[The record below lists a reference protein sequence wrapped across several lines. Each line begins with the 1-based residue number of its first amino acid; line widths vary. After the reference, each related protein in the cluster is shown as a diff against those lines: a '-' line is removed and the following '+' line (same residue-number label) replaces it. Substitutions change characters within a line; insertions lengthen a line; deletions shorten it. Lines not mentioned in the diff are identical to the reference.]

1 MRRVKRSS
9 FPEMTELLTSTNQT
23 VAATNQLLISL
34 KMASLRMKSDGIS
47 GTQEVMVFE
56 SIMNSLETLYH
67 ASSDKYKAMQQ
78 KYKSDIEKKIL
89 DEVLIRRPA
98 ATNNEVISAL
108 NGVDALCYIN
118 NANQEPL
125 PVASIYQPVIA
136 TSTANIV
143 ESVKLNYPDL
153 ETLNKSL
160 FDLNQSSDDF
170 CVLAQSVDA
179 RPIEAI
185 GTRPLLSQDDQGE
198 VVVNGELLDGQVV
211 ATEQPLG
218 VEVLP
223 DDPGPEPL
231 VSQVL
236 CCIYIVGVF
245 GIVFVV
251 PFLAGLG
258 VF

>member
-34 KMASLRMKSDGIS
+34 KLALLRMKSDGIS

>member
-1 MRRVKRSS
+1 
-9 FPEMTELLTSTNQT
+9 MT
-23 VAATNQLLISL
+23 
-34 KMASLRMKSDGIS
+34 SLRMKSDGIS

-67 ASSDKYKAMQQ
+67 ASSEQYKAMQQ
-78 KYKSDIEKKIL
+78 KYKHDIEKKIM

-98 ATNNEVISAL
+98 ATCNEVISAL
-108 NGVDALCYIN
+108 NGVDALCYMN

-125 PVASIYQPVIA
+125 PVASIYQPVIV

-160 FDLNQSSDDF
+160 FDLNQSSDDY

-198 VVVNGELLDGQVV
+198 GVVNGELLDGQVV

-218 VEVLP
+218 VEELP
-223 DDPGPEPL
+223 GDQRPIPL
-231 VSQVL
+231 WSQVL
-236 CCIYIVGVF
+236 SRFIYTAAVGISFVIF
-245 GIVFVV
+245 GIFFPVYF
-251 PFLAGLG
+251 
-258 VF
+258 